1 MLPELKLSVE
11 TSRKSCFIWLVLPGL
26 QISVKSSRT
35 LRFILLVLP
44 DLKFTFLPSRTL
56 YEAAFSNTPE
66 IAYLTEA
73 VSHVSDIQAQNSFLL
88 KALINEN
95 KIKVSKDH
103 EEDEGRINTD
113 LLSRL
118 IIVGAP
124 LIQPGPSMQD
134 QLVRQVYFTLFTPFC
149 PLAIQSRRRFIKTVL
164 KIVHSS

>member
-1 MLPELKLSVE
+1 M
-11 TSRKSCFIWLVLPGL
+11 
-26 QISVKSSRT
+26 
-35 LRFILLVLP
+35 
-44 DLKFTFLPSRTL
+44 
-56 YEAAFSNTPE
+56 YEASFSNTPE

-113 LLSRL
+113 LLHRL

-124 LIQPGPSMQD
+124 LIQPGPGMQD
-134 QLVRQVYFTLFTPFC
+134 QLVRQVCFSAFYLLCPPATPSPIFWYAL
-149 PLAIQSRRRFIKTVL
+149 PYAGMF
-164 KIVHSS
+164 